1 MGSMKLTVATKII
14 GGFTI
19 ISLLLFLTS
28 AISWNS
34 LNTIGDATKQ
44 QDELAIPTLKESNK
58 LANDLTG
65 IGNLTLRAYY
75 QTTLEP
81 LAANQETFDADTSNF
96 RKHLKKLKS
105 IVQNEPSLLSNLHKI
120 CLLYTSDA
128 ADE

>member
-1 MGSMKLTVATKII
+1 MGSMKLTVAMKII

-19 ISLLLFLTS
+19 ISLLLFVTS

-44 QDELAIPTLKESNK
+44 QNELAIPTLKGSNK

-75 QTTLEP
+75 QTALAP
-81 LAANQETFDADTSNF
+81 LAQNQTAFDASKSDF
-96 RKHLKKLKS
+96 RAQLKKLKS
-105 IVQNEPSLLSNLHKI
+105 LVQDEASLIANLRKVDPSR
-120 CLLYTSDA
+120 
-128 ADE
+128 